1 MLIQIGLE
9 NNFEGRSL
17 AWALDLPG
25 CFAYGADG
33 TEALL
38 KVPHAVLSYANW
50 IASHTPDSWL
60 ADLGDFDVRL
70 VDTWDCFGMN
80 EAFEVVPL
88 SAAGD
93 VIEVNAWFR
102 Q

>member
-9 NNFEGRSL
+9 NNIEGRSL
-17 AWALDLPG
+17 AWALDFPG

-33 TEALL
+33 AEALL
-38 KVPHAVLSYANW
+38 KMPRAVLQYANW

-70 VDTWDCFGMN
+70 VDTWECYSIN
-80 EAFEVVPL
+80 EKYEVVPQ
-88 SAAGD
+88 GEGID
-93 VIEVNAWFR
+93 EINAWFR
-102 Q
+102 